1 MRGGLNKC
9 IRTIGL
15 WRARGWASRSSSG
28 RQVRHFGSILFH
40 DEEEVLLLLVAG
52 GRNVHSRK

>member
-1 MRGGLNKC
+1 MDEVARTELGTEVGLPF
-9 IRTIGL
+9 L
-15 WRARGWASRSSSG
+15 LG

>member
-1 MRGGLNKC
+1 MYQDYWAVARQGVGLPF
-9 IRTIGL
+9 L
-15 WRARGWASRSSSG
+15 LG